1 MKLLWVVGVLLFAGA
16 AVAEPIR
23 KPAAPVTVTLEQAPA
38 PGGYRVT
45 LVAVTTRAVP
55 SIVLALGGKR
65 VDLGPTAAGQR
76 RELSVHVPVA
86 ATGGADVVGT
96 VSANGR
102 KTAAV
107 LRVGTARVH
116 AAKRPNVTM
125 TLPDGRVVSEA
136 R

>member
-1 MKLLWVVGVLLFAGA
+1 M
-16 AVAEPIR
+16 AEPIR
-23 KPAAPVTVTLEQAPA
+23 KPAPPVTVTLEQAPA
-38 PGGYRVT
+38 VGGYRVT
-45 LVAVTTRAVP
+45 LVAVATRAVP

-65 VDLGPTAAGQR
+65 LELGPTAAGQR

-86 ATGGADVVGT
+86 AGGGEDVVGS

-107 LRVGTARVH
+107 LRVGNARVQ
-116 AAKRPNVTM
+116 AAKRPAATR